1 MKKLFLILIAFFSV
15 STFSQDP
22 FDRKQREQTESK
34 RGAHPT
40 AGVGLRV
47 FGAETGGGTPIGSAT
62 YCWSRAI
69 W

>member
-1 MKKLFLILIAFFSV
+1 MKKLFLILIAFFLYQH
-15 STFSQDP
+15 F
-22 FDRKQREQTESK
+22 RKILLIVNKENKLNIQK
-34 RGAHPT
+34 RAHPT

>member
-15 STFSQDP
+15 SAFSQ
-22 FDRKQREQTESK
+22 RTNRISK
-34 RGAHPT
+34 RGAYPT

-62 YCWSRAI
+62 CCGSRAI
-69 W
+69 WKTGRSAI